1 VRPLYN
7 FWQFLHV
14 TSAIV
19 WVGAATMA
27 LFLAFRLE
35 SIRDPLASRAN
46 RLMESKSIPLFMVA
60 SLSTLVTGLVMAF
73 GWVGF
78 GSLWIKIGLGG
89 IFISLVLGFGYFKPQ
104 IEKLDVLLEE
114 SGAEDPGVRALVRQ
128 ANIVAAVELAI
139 LLVVVWAMVV
149 KP

>member
-1 VRPLYN
+1 LYN

-114 SGAEDPGVRALVRQ
+114 RGAEDTGIRALVRQ